1 MKNSCIYNTPVTKL
15 KIIKYPDPFLKQKC
29 LPVTSYDKELKLFAE
44 DMLTTMYRSKGIG
57 LSAIQVGV
65 LKRLIVI
72 DVSEEL
78 KKPLIFVNPVITPS
92 SSKFFDFKEGC
103 LSFPGIYETVKRNEE
118 IVVEYNDIVGKKLSM
133 KATGLLSICIQHE
146 VDHLEGIVFLDRLS
160 GLKRNRA
167 EKRYLK
173 NLNKWV
179 IIRYISQDLQCFHW
193 KF

>member
-1 MKNSCIYNTPVTKL
+1 MKNSCIYNIPVTKL

-173 NLNKWV
+173 NLNKWE

>member
-1 MKNSCIYNTPVTKL
+1 M
-15 KIIKYPDPFLKQKC
+15 
-29 LPVTSYDKELKLFAE
+29 PVTSYDKELKIFAE

-103 LSFPGIYETVKRNEE
+103 LSFPEFTNLLKEMKKSLWNTMTLKEKIIYESRR
-118 IVVEYNDIVGKKLSM
+118 
-133 KATGLLSICIQHE
+133 SIE
-146 VDHLEGIVFLDRLS
+146 HLYTTRS
-160 GLKRNRA
+160 
-167 EKRYLK
+167 
-173 NLNKWV
+173 
-179 IIRYISQDLQCFHW
+179 
-193 KF
+193 

>member
-29 LPVTSYDKELKLFAE
+29 LPVISYDKELKKFSE
-44 DMLTTMYRSKGIG
+44 DMLTTMYKSEGIG

-65 LKRLIVI
+65 LKRVIVI
-72 DVSEEL
+72 DISEES
-78 KKPLIFVNPVITPS
+78 KKPLILVNPVIFPS
-92 SSKFFDFKEGC
+92 SSKYLDFKEGC
-103 LSFPGIYETVKRNEE
+103 LSFPGIYESVKRNEE
-118 IVVEYNDIVGKKLSM
+118 IVVEYNNIVGKKLSM

-167 EKRYLK
+167 EKKFLK
-173 NLNKWV
+173 NLNK
-179 IIRYISQDLQCFHW
+179 
-193 KF
+193 

>member
-1 MKNSCIYNTPVTKL
+1 M
-15 KIIKYPDPFLKQKC
+15 
-29 LPVTSYDKELKLFAE
+29 
-44 DMLTTMYRSKGIG
+44 
-57 LSAIQVGV
+57 
-65 LKRLIVI
+65 
-72 DVSEEL
+72 
-78 KKPLIFVNPVITPS
+78 
-92 SSKFFDFKEGC
+92 
-103 LSFPGIYETVKRNEE
+103 SFPGIYESVKRNEE

>member
-1 MKNSCIYNTPVTKL
+1 MKNSCIYNIPVTKL

-29 LPVTSYDKELKLFAE
+29 LPVTSYDKELKIFAE

-92 SSKFFDFKEGC
+92 SSKIFDFKEGC
-103 LSFPGIYETVKRNEE
+103 LSFPGIYESVKRNEE
-118 IVVEYNDIVGKKLSM
+118 IVVEYNDVVGKKLSM

-173 NLNKWV
+173 NLNK
-179 IIRYISQDLQCFHW
+179 
-193 KF
+193 